1 MEIYQVEHI
10 EQQHNVRQEEVEA
23 HPKVAT
29 RGASAGKGAGIAG
42 NQHTEDG
49 EVEEVATEDIADTE
63 AWFVNQDCCRDT
75 CKHLGE

>member
-1 MEIYQVEHI
+1 MEIYQIEHI
-10 EQQHNVRQEEVEA
+10 EQQHNIRQEEVEA
-23 HPKVAT
+23 DPEVAT
-29 RGASAGKGAGIAG
+29 RGTGAGKRTRIAG

-75 CKHLGE
+75 CKHLGK